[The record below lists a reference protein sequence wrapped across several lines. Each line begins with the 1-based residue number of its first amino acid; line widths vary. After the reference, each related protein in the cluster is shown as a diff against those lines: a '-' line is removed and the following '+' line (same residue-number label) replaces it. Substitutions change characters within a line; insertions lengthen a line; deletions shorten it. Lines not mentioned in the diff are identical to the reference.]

1 VTTDPFGIVGTTQSR
16 VFRVEAA
23 MAEGGFGVVYR
34 AYHEAFRSYVALKCL
49 KVPDTLTTEQKVA
62 LLEKFRNEAEL
73 LFRLSAA
80 LPEIVR
86 PLQFGSLELADGTPG
101 TPTLGRGA
109 LVPYLAMEWLEGETL
124 ESYVEKRAASGKPPL
139 TLSRTLDLLTPVA
152 RALSRAHDFRGPD
165 GTSVAIIHRDLKPEN
180 IFLCEIDGEHRA
192 KILDFGIAKIRAD
205 ASAMLGRS
213 TGVDPIHAFSP
224 AYASPEQWNPSGFG
238 ATGPWTDVY
247 GLALIVTQVLIGRP
261 PIGGDMTSMMG
272 AALDKDFRPTP
283 SRRGLNLAGEADRVL
298 ERALSV
304 DPRSRTQSVEALWTQ
319 LELANGRE
327 PSLTRRQMPSL
338 VGPSVPPPPEL
349 TLEADLP
356 VASVP
361 AASAVPRSA
370 AVHVA
375 PPSVDELPASGG
387 AFHASGLSL
396 EVRPRS
402 ASGEARRGPPQVA
415 SGVWRPES
423 VAAPSRSLGERFS
436 GPLWVVAIAVALGLV
451 DLFFLKTTG
460 SRLTLGPAH
469 LFWVSAPL
477 AGLGLTWTVIRLIQ
491 D

>member
-1 VTTDPFGIVGTTQSR
+1 
-16 VFRVEAA
+16 

-49 KVPDTLTTEQKVA
+49 KVSDSLSSKQKVV

-109 LVPYLAMEWLEGETL
+109 LVPYLAMEWLEGQTL
-124 ESYVEKRAASGKPPL
+124 ESFVEQRTKSGKAPL
-139 TLSRTLDLLTPVA
+139 TLARTLDLLTPVA
-152 RALSRAHDFRGPD
+152 RALSRAHEFRGPD
-165 GTSVAIIHRDLKPEN
+165 GTTVAIIHRDMKPEN

-205 ASAMLGRS
+205 ASAMLGRR
-213 TGVDPIHAFSP
+213 TEADPINAFSP
-224 AYASPEQWNPSGFG
+224 AYASPEQWNPGGYG

-247 GLALIVTQVLIGRP
+247 GLALVVTQVLLGRP
-261 PIGGDMTSMMG
+261 PISGDMTSMMG
-272 AALDKDFRPTP
+272 SALDKNFRPTP
-283 SRRGLNLAGEADRVL
+283 SRRGSMLAIEADRVL
-298 ERALSV
+298 EKALAV
-304 DPRSRTQSVEALWTQ
+304 DPRSRTQSVEAFWTQ
-319 LELANGRE
+319 LELVNGRQ

-338 VGPSVPPPPEL
+338 VGPSVPPSPEL
-349 TLEADLP
+349 GLEAQL
-356 VASVP
+356 VASAPVEV
-361 AASAVPRSA
+361 AAPSRAVLPMT
-370 AVHVA
+370 
-375 PPSVDELPASGG
+375 PPSADGTLSDDVG
-387 AFHASGLSL
+387 FRASGLNL
-396 EVRPRS
+396 DVGPR
-402 ASGEARRGPPQVA
+402 AATPAPRRALQA
-415 SGVWRPES
+415 TGVWRPES

-451 DLFFLKTTG
+451 DLYFMKTTG
-460 SRLTLGPAH
+460 ARLTFGPAQ

>member
-1 VTTDPFGIVGTTQSR
+1 
-16 VFRVEAA
+16 

-101 TPTLGRGA
+101 TPTHGRGA

-165 GTSVAIIHRDLKPEN
+165 GASVAIIHRDLKPEN

-261 PIGGDMTSMMG
+261 PIGGDMTGMMG
-272 AALDKDFRPTP
+272 AALDKDYRPTP
-283 SRRGLNLAGEADRVL
+283 SRRGLNLAGEADRIL
-298 ERALSV
+298 ERALAV
-304 DPRSRTQSVEALWTQ
+304 DPRNRTQSIEALWTQ

-327 PSLTRRQMPSL
+327 PSLTRRQMSL
-338 VGPSVPPPPEL
+338 VGPSVPPPPDL
-349 TLEADLP
+349 ALETELP
-356 VASVP
+356 VASAAAPSGGVAP
-361 AASAVPRSA
+361 ASAAA
-370 AVHVA
+370 AVPVRVVA
-375 PPSVDELPASGG
+375 PSTDGPLGDDLGS
-387 AFHASGLSL
+387 HASGLSL
-396 EVRPRS
+396 EVAARAVEAGPRRP
-402 ASGEARRGPPQVA
+402 PVA
-415 SGVWRPES
+415 SGVWRPE
-423 VAAPSRSLGERFS
+423 AAGPPARTLGERFS

-451 DLFFLKTTG
+451 DLYFLKSTG
-460 SRLTLGPAH
+460 ARLALGPVH
-469 LFWVSAPL
+469 LFWISAPL
-477 AGLGLTWTVIRLIQ
+477 AGVGLTWSVIRLIQ